1 MMRGRR
7 YVSCFTRHTTHSH
20 TTHTHSSLFSH
31 RSLHLSCVCQGA
43 LLAAMQNAGQR
54 KSKTTLAKHPIKASW
69 KDATHEL
76 LEQYEE
82 TIVANL
88 PKRQNLASIISNL
101 DSLLRAA
108 LVTLAAYAL
117 MRAYMGKML
126 KVAFKAIGVVD
137 DLFGDD

>member
-1 MMRGRR
+1 MSRKHFDIDSTIEMSSIQTTDSEKR
-7 YVSCFTRHTTHSH
+7 VVTCFTFMNGTQTKCVRDE
-20 TTHTHSSLFSH
+20 SL
-31 RSLHLSCVCQGA
+31 RCKTLHESIEKNEPNSVQ
-43 LLAAMQNAGQR
+43 
-54 KSKTTLAKHPIKASW
+54 
-69 KDATHEL
+69 
-76 LEQYEE
+76 EQYEE

>member
-1 MMRGRR
+1 MCHA
-7 YVSCFTRHTTHSH
+7 SCVTPHTHTPRTRTVLSSH
-20 TTHTHSSLFSH
+20 TPRSTSL
-31 RSLHLSCVCQGA
+31 VCAQGA

>member
-1 MMRGRR
+1 MLHAPH
-7 YVSCFTRHTTHSH
+7 HTPHAH
-20 TTHTHSSLFSH
+20 HAHAQFSLLTH
-31 RSLHLSCVCQGA
+31 RSHLLSVLAQGA